1 MKMQVCNA
9 SGIQLPDCSKLAI
22 NWKMTMALQFLS
34 SMLLQLPSAKISPIP
49 FFTPKHTFFT
59 SNDAIFNPTTHTHFF
74 TLFNKKIH
82 KNRYTRKQP
91 THFSM
96 TP

>member
-1 MKMQVCNA
+1 MKMQVWNA

-74 TLFNKKIH
+74 
-82 KNRYTRKQP
+82 YT
-91 THFSM
+91 F
-96 TP
+96 